1 MVGTIQ
7 APGAELQDGAPNGA
21 ALVLGVGGCGG
32 NIASAIA
39 TAGSRGLSV
48 ATLNTDRQALDRT
61 SAEQR
66 LLLGA
71 RALRGRGA
79 GADLELGARA
89 AEESRAEI
97 VSTIGDAEV
106 VFVLAG
112 LGGGTGSGAA
122 PAICRIA
129 TDQGALAI
137 AIVTRPFDFEGP
149 LRRETADEGEARLER
164 EADALIAF
172 DNDRLL
178 RLGAHTGSADAF
190 AAINDE
196 IGQLIRGTCTML
208 AGGGL
213 VNLDIADLRRVTER
227 SGSAMIRTGHGET
240 AMAAMLHALHAGA
253 AHTPAVGPGA
263 QAGTSLLDD
272 RLPGLQRVLVHFTA
286 ADLPAL
292 VDMQQAIEE
301 VTKATGASNVFW
313 GLSADEDVSDVAVLL
328 LGAGEQRPAA
338 EPAEDPPHELDPPA
352 TPPEPEEPAPAEDDQ
367 EPAAENQD
375 EGEDEES
382 GPGVPRVST
391 RRLPSYL
398 RSRER
403 NGEARSS
410 SGAEQEA

>member
-1 MVGTIQ
+1 MVGTIEV
-7 APGAELQDGAPNGA
+7 PGALQDGAPNGA

-39 TAGSRGLSV
+39 TAGSGGLSV

-61 SAEQR
+61 SAEHR

-79 GADLELGARA
+79 GANLELGARA
-89 AEESRAEI
+89 AEESRDEI
-97 VSTIGDAEV
+97 ASTIGDAEV

-178 RLGAHTGSADAF
+178 RLGAHTGSATAF

-196 IGQLIRGTCTML
+196 IGELIRGTCAML

-253 AHTPAVGPGA
+253 ANTPAVGPGA
-263 QAGTSLLDD
+263 QPGTSLLDD

-286 ADLPAL
+286 AELPAL

-328 LGAGEQRPAA
+328 LGAGEQRPSP
-338 EPAEDPPHELDPPA
+338 EPAEEPADELDPPGE
-352 TPPEPEEPAPAEDDQ
+352 PPAPEEPPPVEGEQ

-375 EGEDEES
+375 ENEDEES
-382 GPGVPRVST
+382 GLGVPRVST

-398 RSRER
+398 RNRER